1 MKAPGAPPMS
11 TTAPDTLTG
20 KRGSNDAP
28 GAADTG
34 LPFGP
39 RAAMMF
45 LTGALALNFV
55 DRQIVNILAEPISRE
70 LKLADW
76 QIGLMSGLAFA
87 LLYGLA
93 GIPFARWADRGH
105 RPRIM
110 ALAVLLWSGFTIAC
124 GLARNF
130 PQLLLG
136 RVGVGIGEAGLTP
149 AANSLIVDYVRPER
163 RASSLALYYL
173 GVPIGTLAGMALGGL
188 VADAYGWRAAFF
200 LAGVPGLLLAPC
212 LLFVLSEPRTGKE
225 QGPDLAPI
233 GTVATVVTLWRIR
246 TYRLVVMATALQAAV
261 GYGFGP
267 FLASFF
273 VRNHGAEIGDLA
285 SSAGLGVAG
294 FLGLTLG
301 LSTGL
306 GGAIGV
312 WLGGFL
318 ADRHG
323 RNDARAYVTVPA
335 LAAAASLPCYALIFT
350 VDSGIFALAGLALP
364 NILGAMWMGPVHS
377 THQSVS
383 PPEMRGAATALF
395 LLILNLI
402 GVGLGPLLVGS
413 ASDVIAWQAGE
424 DKGASLRFALVGAS
438 LLAPVAAYIFWQARR
453 SIADDMVS

>member
-1 MKAPGAPPMS
+1 MS
-11 TTAPDTLTG
+11 IPAPDTLTG
-20 KRGSNDAP
+20 ERGSNDAP

-45 LTGALALNFV
+45 LTAALALNFV

-225 QGPDLAPI
+225 RGPDLAPI

-273 VRNHGAEIGDLA
+273 RPKPRRRDWRPCLLCRPRRG
-285 SSAGLGVAG
+285 GLPGFDSRFIHRPWRCDRGVARR
-294 FLGLTLG
+294 FSCRPT
-301 LSTGL
+301 
-306 GGAIGV
+306 
-312 WLGGFL
+312 W
-318 ADRHG
+318 
-323 RNDARAYVTVPA
+323 
-335 LAAAASLPCYALIFT
+335 
-350 VDSGIFALAGLALP
+350 
-364 NILGAMWMGPVHS
+364 
-377 THQSVS
+377 
-383 PPEMRGAATALF
+383 PE
-395 LLILNLI
+395 
-402 GVGLGPLLVGS
+402 
-413 ASDVIAWQAGE
+413 
-424 DKGASLRFALVGAS
+424 
-438 LLAPVAAYIFWQARR
+438 
-453 SIADDMVS
+453 

>member
-1 MKAPGAPPMS
+1 VTSPGSPPLS
-11 TTAPDTLTG
+11 THVPDMLSGERG
-20 KRGSNDAP
+20 KGNASVSRV
-28 GAADTG
+28 TG
-34 LPFGP
+34 LLFAP
-39 RAAMMF
+39 RVAMVF
-45 LTGALALNFV
+45 LTAALALNFV

-70 LKLADW
+70 LGLADW
-76 QIGLMSGLAFA
+76 QIGLMSGFAFA

-105 RPRIM
+105 RPRII

-124 GLARNF
+124 GMARNF

-149 AANSLIVDYVRPER
+149 AANSLIVDYVPPER
-163 RASSLALYYL
+163 RASSLAIYYL

-188 VADAYGWRAAFF
+188 IADAYGWRAAFF
-200 LAGVPGLLLAPC
+200 LAGVPGLILAPC
-212 LLFVLSEPRTGKE
+212 LLFFLREPRTFLE
-225 QGPDLAPI
+225 RRHDVVRMGPA
-233 GTVATVVTLWRIR
+233 ATVRTLWKIR

-273 VRNHGAEIGDLA
+273 VRNHGAEIGALA
-285 SSAGLGVAG
+285 SLTGVGVSG
-294 FLGLTLG
+294 FLGMALG

-306 GGAIGV
+306 AGAIGV

-318 ADRHG
+318 ADRYG
-323 RNDARAYVTVPA
+323 RDDPRAYVTVPA
-335 LAAAASLPCYALIFT
+335 LAAAAALPCYALIFT
-350 VDSGIFALAGLALP
+350 VDSGIFALICLAIP

-377 THQSVS
+377 TQQSVS
-383 PPEMRGAATALF
+383 PPEIRGAATALF

-402 GVGLGPLLVGS
+402 GVGLGPLLVGA
-413 ASDVIAWQAGE
+413 ASDLIASQTGH
-424 DKGASLRFALVGAS
+424 DKGTSLRFALVAAS
-438 LLAPVAAYIFWQARR
+438 FIAPVAACLFWRARR